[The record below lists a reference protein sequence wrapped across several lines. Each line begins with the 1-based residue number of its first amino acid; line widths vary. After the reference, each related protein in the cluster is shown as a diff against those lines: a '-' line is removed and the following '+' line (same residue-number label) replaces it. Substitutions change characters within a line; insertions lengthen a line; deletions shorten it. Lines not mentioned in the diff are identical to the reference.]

1 MADVTQLTPHI
12 ARVELMNATRTN
24 IYVVRGAD
32 GDTLVDPGPVGTAPL
47 LLALDRR
54 GEVRLLRVV
63 LTHAHPAHAGSAAR
77 VARGT
82 GVAVYVHAD
91 DAPFLDGTRGPLLP
105 SGRRGQL
112 VAALGRV
119 VDLCPP
125 VYRLERLPPDGAVAG
140 LRAIATPGH
149 TPGHVCFWHEE
160 DGALL
165 SGDAIVVEA
174 GEPTLPAP
182 SLSHDPPRARASL
195 AALAALPVRHL
206 LPGHGAPLADDA
218 GARIR
223 ALAARMRS
231 DPRRSD

>member
-24 IYVVRGAD
+24 IYLVRGAD

-54 GEVRLLRVV
+54 GELRLARVV

-82 GVAVYVHAD
+82 GVRVYVHAD
-91 DAPFLDGTRGPLLP
+91 DAPFLDGTREPLLP

-112 VAALGRV
+112 MAALGRV

-125 VYRLERLPPDGAVAG
+125 VYRLEPLPADGVIAG
-140 LRAIATPGH
+140 LRVIATPGH
-149 TPGHVCFWHEE
+149 TPGHVCFWHDE
-160 DGALL
+160 DRALL
-165 SGDAIVVEA
+165 SGDALVVEA
-174 GEPTLPAP
+174 GEPTLPA
-182 SLSHDPPRARASL
+182 STLSHDPPRARASL
-195 AALAALPVRHL
+195 AALRALPIRHL
-206 LPGHGAPLADDA
+206 LPGHGAPILGDA
-218 GARIR
+218 GARVA
-223 ALAARMRS
+223 ALLGK
-231 DPRRSD
+231 